1 MGGSRLRRGTRGSF
15 LRSLRRGG
23 WIVDGEVEG
32 MRCRRLENFARVI
45 CVLVICGLFVSLV
58 EGLKGDG

>member
-1 MGGSRLRRGTRGSF
+1 M
-15 LRSLRRGG
+15 
-23 WIVDGEVEG
+23 DGEVEG

-45 CVLVICGLFVSLV
+45 CVLVLCGLFVSLV